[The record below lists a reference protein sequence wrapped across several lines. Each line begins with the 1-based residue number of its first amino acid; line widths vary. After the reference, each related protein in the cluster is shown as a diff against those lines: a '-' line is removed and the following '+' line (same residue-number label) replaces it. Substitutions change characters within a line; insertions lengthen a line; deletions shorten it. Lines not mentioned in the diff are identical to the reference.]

1 MAKKNENQNNAEI
14 QKTESNHNTPSPA
27 YHNPVLLHQ
36 SIEALNIQ
44 PEGIY
49 VDATFGGGGHSREII
64 QKLNTG
70 HLYCFDQDPDAA
82 ANALNDHRCTFIPQN
97 FRHMQKFLRLEGIK
111 KVDGILADLGVS
123 SYQFD
128 QASRGFSIRFDAP
141 LDMRMNSKQQ
151 LSAADVLNI
160 YSEKQLQEMFSRY
173 GEIRNSKQLAETI
186 KTNRRTNKLYTTL
199 QLVDLAKSVAKGE
212 LNKYLAQV
220 FQSVRMEVNDELG
233 ALKEMLHATIQL
245 LNPGGRLVVISYHSL
260 EDRIVKNFL
269 KTGNTDGVEEEDVF
283 GRKNKYFDII
293 TKKPFT
299 PGTAELKVNP
309 RSRSAKMRIGERL
322 NT

>member
-1 MAKKNENQNNAEI
+1 MTKKNENHNNTGENKPDTGNKPI
-14 QKTESNHNTPSPA
+14 TE
-27 YHNPVLLHQ
+27 YHKPVLLHQ

-44 PEGIY
+44 PDGIY

-64 QKLNTG
+64 NKLSSG
-70 HLYCFDQDPDAA
+70 HLYYFDQDPDAA
-82 ANALNDHRCTFIPQN
+82 KNALNDHRGTFIPQN

-111 KVDGILADLGVS
+111 KADGILADLGVS

-141 LDMRMNSKQQ
+141 LDMRMNNKQQ

-160 YSEKQLQEMFSRY
+160 YSEKQLQDMFSKY

-186 KTNRRTNKLYTTL
+186 KTQRRTNKLQTTQ
-199 QLVDLAKSVAKGE
+199 QLVDLAKTVAKGE
-212 LNKYLAQV
+212 VNKYLAQV

-233 ALKEMLHATIQL
+233 ALKEMLNATIQL
-245 LNPGGRLVVISYHSL
+245 LKPGGRLVVISYHSL

-269 KTGNTDGVEEEDVF
+269 KTGNTEGEQEEDLF
-283 GRKNKYFDII
+283 GRKNKYFNII
-293 TKKPFT
+293 TKKPVI
-299 PGTAELKVNP
+299 PGAAELKMNP
-309 RSRSAKMRIGERL
+309 RSRSAKMRTGERSEE
-322 NT
+322 